1 MMKMKK
7 RFNKTPS
14 SSQDKVNEGVGVWTS
29 FYREHPHRF
38 AKEYLGMSWMTRVQ
52 QLLLNIILSFTYS
65 MIIASRGFGKTMI
78 VAAAI
83 CVKAILYP
91 GVEIVI
97 AAGNRSQSINVIN
110 KIIEIFMPASQ
121 NLQNEISAWKSTQ
134 AEAYVKFHNGS
145 IVKVV
150 TARDSARSARANWV
164 ICDEFV
170 QIKKTVID
178 SVLRKFKAGQR
189 RPGFYDIPK
198 YKDHPK
204 EVNTETYISSAHYK
218 YHYSWNRF
226 KAFFKSM
233 IKGENYVCMGFPY
246 QLPVS
251 EGYYPVEQIREEM
264 QEDDFNSIKFS
275 MEMDSLFFGENSN
288 AFYSYTDLE
297 INRVLDIP
305 VYPPGFY
312 AVLGDPKFKYKPSEN
327 GEIRLIAMDIATQGG
342 SKNDNTC
349 YVVYSL
355 KPNDSLQYERSI
367 IYIEVLNGGHTE
379 DQAIRLR
386 QLFEDF
392 EGDFVAIDTMGVGIG
407 VFDCLVRELVDEER
421 GKVYAPWTCV
431 NDASMAERCK
441 DPDAKPV
448 IYSIKAT
455 AQMNNDMAVGFRDCL
470 KRGKVRLLVSEID
483 GQETL
488 LKNKYYNKLPEED
501 KVMFQLPF
509 YNTTMLINETI
520 NLSYEVVGGKIKVS
534 EPAGMRK
541 DRYSAASM
549 GNYVASFLERDIL
562 RPRSNINVLSGFQFR
577 QPKIRK

>member
-7 RFNKTPS
+7 RFNKTS
-14 SSQDKVNEGVGVWTS
+14 SSPQDRVNDGVGVWTS

-38 AKEYLGMSWMTRVQ
+38 AKEYLGMSWMTRTQ
-52 QLLLNIILSFTYS
+52 QLLLNIILRFTYS

-78 VAAAI
+78 IAAAI

-91 GVEIVI
+91 GVEIII

-134 AEAYVKFHNGS
+134 AEAYVKFQNGS

-198 YKDHPK
+198 YKDYPK

-246 QLPVS
+246 QLPVA

-264 QEDDFNSIKFS
+264 QEDDFDSIKFS

-312 AVLGDPKFKYKPSEN
+312 AILGDPKFKYKPSEN

-386 QLFEDF
+386 QLFDDF
-392 EGDFVAIDTMGVGIG
+392 EGDFVAVDTMGVGIG
-407 VFDCLVRELVDEER
+407 VFDCLVRELIDEER

-483 GQETL
+483 GQETF
-488 LKNKYYNKLPEED
+488 LKNKHYNRLSEED